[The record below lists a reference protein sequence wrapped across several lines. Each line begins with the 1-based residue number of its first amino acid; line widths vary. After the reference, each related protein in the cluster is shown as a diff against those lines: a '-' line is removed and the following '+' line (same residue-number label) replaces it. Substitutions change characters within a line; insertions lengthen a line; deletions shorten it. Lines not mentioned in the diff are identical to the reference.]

1 MELLLMR
8 HGPAGSPLADPQA
21 EHDRPLTSSGLA
33 RALRMASLLR
43 GRGLRMDLVLS
54 SPLARALQTAEAL
67 AQSGDPCPPLEIL
80 PELAVGVDEDALV
93 DALRPWTRERQRLVA
108 VGHEPQLS
116 RLASLLIS
124 GRPDADLRLRKAG
137 VIRLELVGELGARRC
152 ARLEEC
158 LPPPD

>member
-1 MELLLMR
+1 MADKPGGWRMELLLMR

-67 AQSGDPCPPLEIL
+67 ALACPGTQRVDQRVLVHPDGLREYGQIIRDRHRRRWR
-80 PELAVGVDEDALV
+80 PGV
-93 DALRPWTRERQRLVA
+93 T
-108 VGHEPQLS
+108 
-116 RLASLLIS
+116 
-124 GRPDADLRLRKAG
+124 
-137 VIRLELVGELGARRC
+137 
-152 ARLEEC
+152 
-158 LPPPD
+158 